1 MKMLGILA
9 LTCALFPLAT
19 GLSCNQCLPTSISP
33 CIQVTCLPAFTKCFT
48 GTLKATGIT
57 DLTVKSCMLPEVCT
71 GDPFS
76 INTGALKLTAKLDC
90 CSTDNCN
97 SNTPPAAYT
106 DTTPSGLKCYYCD
119 GTVCNKT
126 LTCQGVENRC
136 FTGSGSVNDQTQTY
150 MGCVSDNTCKAYKT
164 DLSKIL
170 NQIINFNFNMTC
182 CSGNLCNNAMRT
194 GQSVFLLLVPLAFI
208 KLFN

>member
-19 GLSCNQCLPTSISP
+19 GLSCNQCLPTSLIST
-33 CIQVTCLPAFTKCFT
+33 CTQSQVTCLPAFTQCFT
-48 GTLKATGIT
+48 GTLKAT
-57 DLTVKSCMLPEVCT
+57 
-71 GDPFS
+71 
-76 INTGALKLTAKLDC
+76 
-90 CSTDNCN
+90 
-97 SNTPPAAYT
+97 AAYT
-106 DTTPSGLKCYYCD
+106 NTTPSGLKCYYCD
-119 GTVCNKT
+119 GTVCKKT

-136 FTGSGSVNDQTQTY
+136 FTASGSVNDQTQTY
-150 MGCVSDNTCKAYKT
+150 MGCASDNTCKAFKT

-170 NQIINFNFNMTC
+170 GQAFITTC
-182 CSGNLCNNAMRT
+182 CSGDLCNNAMRT

>member
-19 GLSCNQCLPTSISP
+19 GLSCNQCLPTSLIST
-33 CIQVTCLPAFTKCFT
+33 CTQSQVTCLPAFTQCFT

-71 GDPFS
+71 GDPLS

-136 FTGSGSVNDQTQTY
+136 IT
-150 MGCVSDNTCKAYKT
+150 A
-164 DLSKIL
+164 DLS
-170 NQIINFNFNMTC
+170 NQIVKGCASNSVCTATIGDLSQVLGQAFNTTC